1 MAYSKTLFGTMPDGR
16 PVYAYTLVNSRGTE
30 CTLLDL
36 GAIWN
41 RMAVRDRYGNK
52 RDVILGYDQPES
64 YLTDAAFFGA
74 VVGRNANRI
83 AGGHFTLE
91 GKEYQL
97 AVNNGPNNLHS
108 GPDVYRNRIWE
119 ASAGA
124 DEAGSY
130 AQFSLWS
137 EDGDQGF
144 PGKARIEVRYT
155 LDEDDGVTISYAMV
169 ATKTTVANFTN
180 HVYFNLAGQETGKIM
195 DQKVRILADA
205 FTPTDA
211 VSIPTGEIRPVAG
224 TPMDFREWK
233 EIGREI
239 GADYEQLTQAAGYDH
254 NYVIQDWD
262 GTVRL
267 AAEAVCE
274 ESGIGV
280 EVYTDRPG
288 VQFYTGN
295 YIDGEKPG
303 KGGAAYDKRAG
314 YCFETQAY
322 PDTLNHPNFPTTVLP
337 EGKEFRS
344 VTTYRFV
351 CR

>member
-1 MAYSKTLFGTMPDGR
+1 MISRNPISRTPHFSARWWGATPTAS
-16 PVYAYTLVNSRGTE
+16 PV
-30 CTLLDL
+30 
-36 GAIWN
+36 
-41 RMAVRDRYGNK
+41 
-52 RDVILGYDQPES
+52 
-64 YLTDAAFFGA
+64 
-74 VVGRNANRI
+74 
-83 AGGHFTLE
+83 GHFTLE

-211 VSIPTGEIRPVAG
+211 VSIPTGEIRLVGGHAHG
-224 TPMDFREWK
+224 L
-233 EIGREI
+233 
-239 GADYEQLTQAAGYDH
+239 Q
-254 NYVIQDWD
+254 
-262 GTVRL
+262 
-267 AAEAVCE
+267 
-274 ESGIGV
+274 GV
-280 EVYTDRPG
+280 EGD
-288 VQFYTGN
+288 
-295 YIDGEKPG
+295 
-303 KGGAAYDKRAG
+303 RAG
-314 YCFETQAY
+314 
-322 PDTLNHPNFPTTVLP
+322 DRRRL
-337 EGKEFRS
+337 
-344 VTTYRFV
+344 
-351 CR
+351 

>member
-1 MAYSKTLFGTMPDGR
+1 M
-16 PVYAYTLVNSRGTE
+16 
-30 CTLLDL
+30 
-36 GAIWN
+36 
-41 RMAVRDRYGNK
+41 
-52 RDVILGYDQPES
+52 
-64 YLTDAAFFGA
+64 
-74 VVGRNANRI
+74 
-83 AGGHFTLE
+83 
-91 GKEYQL
+91 
-97 AVNNGPNNLHS
+97 
-108 GPDVYRNRIWE
+108 
-119 ASAGA
+119 
-124 DEAGSY
+124 
-130 AQFSLWS
+130 
-137 EDGDQGF
+137 
-144 PGKARIEVRYT
+144 
-155 LDEDDGVTISYAMV
+155 
-169 ATKTTVANFTN
+169 
-180 HVYFNLAGQETGKIM
+180 
-195 DQKVRILADA
+195 RILADA

-254 NYVIQDWD
+254 NYVIRDWD

-267 AAEAVCE
+267 AAEAACE

-337 EGKEFRS
+337 EGKEFHS
-344 VTTYRFV
+344 ATTYRFV

>member
-1 MAYSKTLFGTMPDGR
+1 MAYSKTLFGTMPDGS

-124 DEAGSY
+124 DESGSY

-195 DQKVRILADA
+195 DQK
-205 FTPTDA
+205 
-211 VSIPTGEIRPVAG
+211 SIKCV
-224 TPMDFREWK
+224 
-233 EIGREI
+233 
-239 GADYEQLTQAAGYDH
+239 
-254 NYVIQDWD
+254 
-262 GTVRL
+262 
-267 AAEAVCE
+267 
-274 ESGIGV
+274 
-280 EVYTDRPG
+280 
-288 VQFYTGN
+288 
-295 YIDGEKPG
+295 
-303 KGGAAYDKRAG
+303 
-314 YCFETQAY
+314 
-322 PDTLNHPNFPTTVLP
+322 
-337 EGKEFRS
+337 
-344 VTTYRFV
+344 YRF
-351 CR
+351 